1 MTVRLVLSLVGVR
14 RPDSQPRPFSCRVL
28 ALVIGLTNLAL
39 VGLSCSH
46 LFQFSSWL
54 PDAEGAPAVGAAA
67 PDFTLVDQHG
77 KAVALSSL
85 RGQQTVLVFYRGFW

>member
-39 VGLSCSH
+39 VELSCSN
-46 LFQFSSWL
+46 LFPFSSRL
-54 PDAEGAPAVGAAA
+54 PEAERAPAVGAAA